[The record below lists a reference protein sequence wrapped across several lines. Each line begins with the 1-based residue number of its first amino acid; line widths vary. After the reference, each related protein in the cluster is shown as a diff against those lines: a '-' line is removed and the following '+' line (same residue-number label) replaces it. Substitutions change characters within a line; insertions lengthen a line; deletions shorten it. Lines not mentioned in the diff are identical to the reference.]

1 MALNLLSML
10 FPRPNAEIFKTS
22 DYNLNVDERKSKYK
36 DYDQILCE
44 ECNLPHIDY
53 QWCQQCNSK
62 RFQQDFLK
70 WTSKYEFIDK
80 FIQEVQLSAKS
91 SYEVLEWIPYDKL
104 KDINYYTGG
113 GFSKIGRAIWLDGPI
128 NSWNFNKQQWKRWTS
143 IPFATERKRS

>member
-1 MALNLLSML
+1 M
-10 FPRPNAEIFKTS
+10 FQKAENSKINS
-22 DYNLNVDERKSKYK
+22 KSKDYK
-36 DYDQILCE
+36 LCE

-80 FIQEVQLSAKS
+80 FIQKVQLSAKS

-104 KDINYYTGG
+104 KILIIIQEEDLVKLLGLFG
-113 GFSKIGRAIWLDGPI
+113 
-128 NSWNFNKQQWKRWTS
+128 
-143 IPFATERKRS
+143 